1 MKKQRKSILPLIMV
15 MIILFGDTA
24 NLFATS
30 ELTPA
35 PEGAIPTMAM
45 ADYSFYTVIEVAT
58 SNELRRALGA
68 SGGALNA
75 FPVSY
80 ANGTTVVRVMNDI
93 ALTAAA
99 ELASPSAGNTL
110 YRIKKKRSCL
120 SLKQLRSFLFFKLGL
135 LELDQLVEQN
145 LVEFLLRG

>member
-1 MKKQRKSILPLIMV
+1 MKKQRKRILPLIMV

-35 PEGAIPTMAM
+35 PEGAIPAM
-45 ADYSFYTVIEVAT
+45 VDYSFYTVIDVAT

-75 FPVSY
+75 LPVSY
-80 ANGTTVVRVMNDI
+80 ANGATVVRVMDSVT
-93 ALTAAA
+93 LTAAA

-110 YRIKKKRSCL
+110 YRIKKN
-120 SLKQLRSFLFFKLGL
+120 
-135 LELDQLVEQN
+135 EAV
-145 LVEFLLRG
+145 